1 MKTNEEDLGLQAL
14 GMAITFLEDA
24 LILEKTFKPGMFK
37 RYTPES

>member
-24 LILEKTFKPGMFK
+24 LILENLSGE
-37 RYTPES
+37 PEGEDF